1 MRAAAG
7 QEVDVQDVT
16 TTRAVPSTPDSSRSL
31 HRSWAPVPRQL
42 LVAVVGV
49 VIYFGVRGRT
59 EGNVDQAVQNARWV
73 IDVERTLGINIEAHV
88 QAWGR
93 DFDVFV
99 AVVNWIYI
107 WGHWPV
113 IASTLLWLVVLHPAA
128 YVVTRN
134 AMLLS
139 GAFGM
144 VVFALFPL
152 APPRLMD
159 LGLLDTVTER
169 SSSYRVLQP
178 PGFVNQ
184 YAAMPSLHMG
194 WDLLI
199 GMAIVGSAGAL
210 WLRVLGGLLPMLMG
224 WAVVATANHYVV
236 DLVAGVLLVLVCHAV
251 ASRWAERKDRFGP
264 RNVPMRACW
273 QRSGTVTGRQGPST
287 RWARALVAGLALP
300 EAGAWLQE
308 QGGCHGSAGP
318 VDRVQAGRRRCR
330 RVGPLQGGAALGGV
344 VRRRGGCRLADRPC
358 LGPHRS

>member
-1 MRAAAG
+1 MQG
-7 QEVDVQDVT
+7 VT
-16 TTRAVPSTPDSSRSL
+16 TTTPADPSTPDTSRPL
-31 HRSWAPVPRQL
+31 RGSWAAVPRQL
-42 LVAVVGV
+42 LFVVLGV

-59 EGNVDQAVQNARWV
+59 EGNVDRAVQNARWIV
-73 IDVERTLGINIEAHV
+73 DVERALGINVEAQV

-93 DFDVFV
+93 GSDAFV
-99 AVVNWIYI
+99 AAVNWIYI

-113 IASTLLWLVVLHPAA
+113 IAATLLWLVVRHPAA

-152 APPRLMD
+152 APPRLMN
-159 LGLLDTVTER
+159 LGLLDTVTAY

-199 GMAIVGSAGAL
+199 GMAIVGSAGSL
-210 WLRVLGGLLPMLMG
+210 WLRALGWLLPVLMG
-224 WAVVATANHYVV
+224 WAVIATANHYVV

-251 ASRWAERKDRFGP
+251 ASTSAPYRIEKGQASRG
-264 RNVPMRACW
+264 VG
-273 QRSGTVTGRQGPST
+273 SVI
-287 RWARALVAGLALP
+287 
-300 EAGAWLQE
+300 GA
-308 QGGCHGSAGP
+308 P
-318 VDRVQAGRRRCR
+318 
-330 RVGPLQGGAALGGV
+330 
-344 VRRRGGCRLADRPC
+344 
-358 LGPHRS
+358 PHSDL

>member
-1 MRAAAG
+1 M
-7 QEVDVQDVT
+7 QDVT
-16 TTRAVPSTPDSSRSL
+16 TTTRADPLTPGPFRPKC
-31 HRSWAPVPRQL
+31 RSWAAVPRELFVVL
-42 LVAVVGV
+42 LGV

-59 EGNVDQAVQNARWV
+59 EGNVDRAVQNARWV
-73 IDVERTLGINIEAHV
+73 VDVERELGINVEAHV

-93 DFDVFV
+93 GSDAFV
-99 AVVNWIYI
+99 SVVNWIYI

-113 IASTLLWLVVLHPAA
+113 IAVTLLWLVVRHPAT

-159 LGLLDTVTER
+159 LGLLDTVTEY

-199 GMAIVGSAGAL
+199 GMAIIGSAGAL
-210 WLRVLGGLLPMLMG
+210 WRLGGMLPLLMG
-224 WAVVATANHYVV
+224 WAVIATANHYVV

-251 ASRWAERKDRFGP
+251 ASRWAERKNRFSP
-264 RNVPMRACW
+264 RSDPRLVYR
-273 QRSGTVTGRQGPST
+273 QRSCAMAADEVAPRRTLASTVTAPSAET
-287 RWARALVAGLALP
+287 RTGLRSS
-300 EAGAWLQE
+300 
-308 QGGCHGSAGP
+308 SAISG
-318 VDRVQAGRRRCR
+318 
-330 RVGPLQGGAALGGV
+330 
-344 VRRRGGCRLADRPC
+344 
-358 LGPHRS
+358 

>member
-1 MRAAAG
+1 M
-7 QEVDVQDVT
+7 QDVT
-16 TTRAVPSTPDSSRSL
+16 TTTRADPSTPDTSRPL
-31 HRSWAPVPRQL
+31 RGSWAAVPRQL
-42 LVAVVGV
+42 LVVVLGV

-59 EGNVDQAVQNARWV
+59 EGNVDRAVQNARWV
-73 IDVERTLGINIEAHV
+73 VDAERALGINVEAHV

-93 DFDVFV
+93 GSDAFV

-113 IASTLLWLVVLHPAA
+113 IAVTLLWLVMRHPAT

-144 VVFALFPL
+144 VVFAFIPL

-159 LGLLDTVTER
+159 LGLLDTVTAY

-199 GMAIVGSAGAL
+199 GTAIVGSAGSL
-210 WLRVLGGLLPMLMG
+210 WLRALGGLLPVLMG
-224 WAVVATANHYVV
+224 RAVIATANHYVV

-251 ASRWAERKDRFGP
+251 ASRMAALRSRGSAV
-264 RNVPMRACW
+264 VPW
-273 QRSGTVTGRQGPST
+273 QRT
-287 RWARALVAGLALP
+287 RWRRGAPSRRPQPHHLP
-300 EAGAWLQE
+300 
-308 QGGCHGSAGP
+308 
-318 VDRVQAGRRRCR
+318 R
-330 RVGPLQGGAALGGV
+330 RVPG
-344 VRRRGGCRLADRPC
+344 
-358 LGPHRS
+358 

>member
-1 MRAAAG
+1 M
-7 QEVDVQDVT
+7 QDVT
-16 TTRAVPSTPDSSRSL
+16 TMSRAKPSTCGLFRPKR
-31 HRSWAPVPRQL
+31 RSWAAVPREL
-42 LVAVVGV
+42 LVVVLGV

-59 EGNVDQAVQNARWV
+59 EGNVDRAVQNARWV
-73 IDVERTLGINIEAHV
+73 VDVERALGVNVEAHV

-93 DFDVFV
+93 GSDAFV

-113 IASTLLWLVVLHPAA
+113 IAVTLLWLVVRHPAA

-159 LGLLDTVTER
+159 LGLLDTVTEY

-199 GMAIVGSAGAL
+199 GMAIVGSAGSL
-210 WLRVLGGLLPMLMG
+210 LLRMLGGLLPVLMG
-224 WAVVATANHYVV
+224 WAVIATANHYVV

-251 ASRWAERKDRFGP
+251 ASKWADHHGGRLGH
-264 RNVPMRACW
+264 
-273 QRSGTVTGRQGPST
+273 RSD
-287 RWARALVAGLALP
+287 
-300 EAGAWLQE
+300 
-308 QGGCHGSAGP
+308 P
-318 VDRVQAGRRRCR
+318 VSDS
-330 RVGPLQGGAALGGV
+330 QGGAVVPWQRTGWLRGASTCRSLRHPYPHQLPRGV
-344 VRRRGGCRLADRPC
+344 PDSWPCHSLATRDLRP
-358 LGPHRS
+358 GP